1 MSATEPAPGGVAA
14 QESGAP
20 AVPAPPVYA
29 DVEGFVVGF
38 LAPTIARKLVS
49 GGRGLTWC
57 PQWWMHAEA
66 IARLMALWEAWEAL
80 RLDGGTAMGTWWRD
94 HCGPQLGVLMNGE
107 EGPLHLCKP
116 DHHGGIPAPLKSAP
130 APPDWW
136 GPAQS

>member
-1 MSATEPAPGGVAA
+1 MSATEPAPGAVAA
-14 QESGAP
+14 QETGAP
-20 AVPAPPVYA
+20 AEHAPPVYA

-38 LAPTIARKLVS
+38 LAPT
-49 GGRGLTWC
+49 
-57 PQWWMHAEA
+57 

-130 APPDWW
+130 APPEWW
-136 GPAQS
+136 GPAQR